1 MRSIGVVGDAAAFVG
16 GGLVLAQMFTG
27 LFEGAAVAEFVFV
40 DVGRDAG
47 EGGEVDIAEL
57 GLVFGEGHG

>member
-1 MRSIGVVGDAAAFVG
+1 
-16 GGLVLAQMFTG
+16 MFTG

-57 GLVFGEGHG
+57 GLVFGEGHA